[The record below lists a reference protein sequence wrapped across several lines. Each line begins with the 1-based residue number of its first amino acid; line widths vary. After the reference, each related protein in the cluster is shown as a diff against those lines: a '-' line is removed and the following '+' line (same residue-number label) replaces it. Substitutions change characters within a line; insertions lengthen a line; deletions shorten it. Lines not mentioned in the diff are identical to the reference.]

1 MKKVCLLIGEGDSE
15 RYFFPKIL
23 ERKSFVSLSQKEG
36 QLSIYGKADTYWFFV
51 YPPHF
56 GNDISGKEKLKKPDT
71 YRLASAYV
79 NNNKHLFGD
88 DYELHLVV
96 VFDTDGASEEE
107 RKKEIENAV
116 TASGITLHN
125 KIITP
130 VYLEIES
137 WYFAGV
143 EDSFPYFFNKDTELT
158 KLLSTKTTNEHTKEN
173 FRKYID
179 LDKMIGA
186 KEIAQAISEHFK
198 EDKAQTYSDSFK
210 NFYSLITTSDL
221 F

>member
-23 ERKSFVSLSQKEG
+23 ERKSFVSLSPKEG
-36 QLSIYGKADTYWFFV
+36 HLSIYNKADTYWFFV

-56 GNDISGKEKLKKPDT
+56 GNDISGKEKLRKPDT

-88 DYELHLVV
+88 SYELHLVV
-96 VFDTDGASEEE
+96 IFDTDGVSEGQ
-107 RKKEIENAV
+107 RKKEIEDAV
-116 TASGITLHN
+116 TSSNIPFHN

-130 VYLEIES
+130 VHLEIES
-137 WYFAGV
+137 WYFAGI
-143 EDSFPYFFNKDTELT
+143 ENNFPYFFNQGSELT
-158 KLLSTKTTNEHTKEN
+158 KLLSTKTSNEHTKEN
-173 FRKYID
+173 FHKYIN

-186 KEIAQAISEHFK
+186 KDIAQAIAEHFK
-198 EDKAQTYSDSFK
+198 EEKAQTYSDSFK
-210 NFYSLITTSDL
+210 NFFSLITKSGL